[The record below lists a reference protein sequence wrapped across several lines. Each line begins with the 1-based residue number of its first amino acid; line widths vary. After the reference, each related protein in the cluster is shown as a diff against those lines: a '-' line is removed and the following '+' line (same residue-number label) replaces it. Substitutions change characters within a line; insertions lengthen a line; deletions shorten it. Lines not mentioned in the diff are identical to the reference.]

1 MTISLDCGS
10 NLDSFH
16 NLIIK
21 TKIKEIYLKIVSNS
35 VKFDPVIEE
44 DVKREFKISK

>member
-16 NLIIK
+16 NLISK
-21 TKIKEIYLKIVSNS
+21 VVSNS
-35 VKFDPVIEE
+35 FKFEPVIEG
-44 DVKREFKISK
+44 DVKREFKISR